1 MHTAL
6 VLGYSA
12 FDLGLLNEKDIR
24 LKIIKKGKQKARSK
38 PQFSEKFSA
47 ISFNSSNVNLF
58 VI

>member
-24 LKIIKKGKQKARSK
+24 LKIIRKAIRRDLERL
-38 PQFSEKFSA
+38 PT
-47 ISFNSSNVNLF
+47 SNNF
-58 VI
+58 